1 MAAEQLGPVRTCCR
15 PRFLSLVGKLSS
27 QYDQK
32 NPQKQQRNV
41 QKRLLGW
48 QRCWLRGAARPLDW
62 MTAWGVALG
71 AHPGQRASSSA
82 TRGGQQPP

>member
-48 QRCWLRGAARPLDW
+48 QRCCK
-62 MTAWGVALG
+62 ALG
-71 AHPGQRASSSA
+71 LDDSLGRGSGGTPRPASE
-82 TRGGQQPP
+82 